1 MPESIKY
8 HNLTLTCNSSGGP
21 ATNVTWT
28 RNSEQIT
35 TGESRTVL
43 VNPVEAQYE
52 HILTI
57 TENIG
62 GNYTCI
68 VENNKPSCNS
78 SSLIVKGNENLRIAL
93 LWFLAL
99 S

>member
-28 RNSEQIT
+28 RNSGQIT
-35 TGESRTVL
+35 TGVSRTVL

-57 TENIG
+57 TNIG

-68 VENNKPSCNS
+68 VENNKPSLNS
-78 SSLIVKGNENLRIAL
+78 SSLIVQGNEISHMAL
-93 LWFLAL
+93 L
-99 S
+99 